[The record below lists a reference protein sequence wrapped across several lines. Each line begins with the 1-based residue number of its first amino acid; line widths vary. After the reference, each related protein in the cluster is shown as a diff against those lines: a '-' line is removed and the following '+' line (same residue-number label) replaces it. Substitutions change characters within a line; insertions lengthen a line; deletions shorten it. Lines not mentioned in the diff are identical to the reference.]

1 MLQNAFRKVFY
12 FQMALESW
20 KIILDTR
27 GRYLKQSPNFKEYV
41 NKKIRV
47 IRRVEMTKLQ
57 EMDEKVE
64 NGP

>member
-1 MLQNAFRKVFY
+1 MHLESFFY

-27 GRYLKQSPNFKEYV
+27 GRYLKQSPNFKEYA

-47 IRRVEMTKLQ
+47 IRRVEMKISKET
-57 EMDEKVE
+57 
-64 NGP
+64 